1 MIRELKVLGSE
12 VDIGR
17 AASSDSA
24 YQHRG
29 FGKAL
34 VARAEESAMASGHRQ
49 LYVMS
54 AIGTREYYRKLG
66 FVRAGPHMAK
76 RLFA

>member
-1 MIRELKVLGSE
+1 MSLKVLGAE
-12 VDIGR
+12 VDIGLAPR
-17 AASSDSA
+17 GGTT

-29 FGKAL
+29 FGRAL
-34 VARAEESAMASGHRQ
+34 VARSEASARGRGFRR

-66 FVRAGPHMAK
+66 FERDGPHMAK